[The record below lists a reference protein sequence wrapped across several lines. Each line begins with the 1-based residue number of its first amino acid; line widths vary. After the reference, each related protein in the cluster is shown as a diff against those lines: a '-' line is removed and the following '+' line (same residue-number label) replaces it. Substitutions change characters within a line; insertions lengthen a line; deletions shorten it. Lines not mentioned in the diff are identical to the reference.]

1 MIAMLLKRIARR
13 SDGSALVEFALVAP
27 LLITMVLGVIQAGL
41 WMSAYNSVRSA
52 ANDTGRWTTVEYQNG
67 NRRTNSEIAIEAR
80 RRATT
85 APYGLLG
92 SGVTVYV
99 SDSATQS
106 ISKVTEKS
114 LRIVYQM
121 PNVMGFASI
130 GAIKIEHTRP
140 LFVKESI

>member
-1 MIAMLLKRIARR
+1 MIVRTLRALIRR
-13 SDGSALVEFALVAP
+13 TDGAALVEFALVAP
-27 LLITMVLGVIQAGL
+27 LLITMVLGVLQAGL
-41 WMSAYNSVRSA
+41 WMGAYNSVRSA
-52 ANDTGRWTTVEYQNG
+52 ANDTGRWTTVQYQNG
-67 NRRTNSEIAIEAR
+67 ERKSNSDIAIEAR

-85 APYGLLG
+85 APYSLQG

-114 LRIVYQM
+114 LRIVYRM
-121 PNVMGFASI
+121 PNIMGFADI
-130 GAIKIEHTRP
+130 GNIEIAYTRP